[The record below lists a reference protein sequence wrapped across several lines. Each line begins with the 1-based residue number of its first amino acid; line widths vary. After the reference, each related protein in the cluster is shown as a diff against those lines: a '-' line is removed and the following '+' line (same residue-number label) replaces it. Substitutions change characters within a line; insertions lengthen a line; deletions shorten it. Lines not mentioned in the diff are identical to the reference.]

1 MAPSL
6 TAALDID
13 MGVILSDF
21 RHCVKNIWF
30 TLSILVLVISLW
42 LDIGTEAYW
51 LLHQEVVDPI
61 ELFSKALLGNGSV
74 ISLPLLASLPCAA
87 SAWQELNAGAARL
100 AVFRCGR
107 VSYITGKLIAVLFM
121 AALAQVIGLMF
132 FLGMLLMICPSVHAP
147 FPILALLARLLTAM
161 FFSAVGGAGALVAKD
176 AVSAY
181 VIPIALC
188 FALSMISS
196 RFLISVRLANPLNWL
211 KGDPQAIGLLIL
223 LIVSASVIYVT
234 SLRLVMKQYV

>member
-6 TAALDID
+6 TATLAID
-13 MGVILSDF
+13 MGAIPSDF
-21 RHCVKNIWF
+21 RHCAKNIWF
-30 TLSILVLVISLW
+30 TLSILALVISLW

-51 LLHQEVVDPI
+51 LLHQEVVDPF
-61 ELFSKALLGNGSV
+61 ELFSKAMSGNGSV

-107 VSYITGKLIAVLFM
+107 FTYITGKLISVLIM
-121 AALAQVIGLMF
+121 AALAQVIGLLF
-132 FLGMLLMICPSVHAP
+132 FLGMLMMICPVADTP
-147 FPILALLARLLTAM
+147 FPGLVLLARLLTVM

-181 VIPIALC
+181 AIPIALC

>member
-1 MAPSL
+1 MQRDIIL
-6 TAALDID
+6 NTILLDI
-13 MGVILSDF
+13 
-21 RHCVKNIWF
+21 RHALKNIW
-30 TLSILVLVISLW
+30 LSIAVLAVVVSFW
-42 LDIGTEAYW
+42 LDLGTDAFW
-51 LLHQEVVDPI
+51 LLRGGEKDPM
-61 ELFSKALLGNGSV
+61 ELLRKALSGSGSA

-87 SAWQELNAGAARL
+87 SAWQELQAGAARL

-107 VSYITGKLIAVLFM
+107 FAYVSGKLIAVLFM
-121 AALAQVIGLMF
+121 AALAQAIGLMI
-132 FLGMLLMICPSVHAP
+132 FLGMLLMISPAADTL
-147 FPILALLARLLTAM
+147 FPGSALLARLLAAM
-161 FFSAVGGAGALVAKD
+161 FFSAVGGAGALIAGD

-181 VIPIALC
+181 AIPIALC

-223 LIVSASVIYVT
+223 LIISASALYVA

>member
-1 MAPSL
+1 MHRDIIL
-6 TAALDID
+6 NTILLDI
-13 MGVILSDF
+13 
-21 RHCVKNIWF
+21 RHALKNIW
-30 TLSILVLVISLW
+30 LSIAVLAVVVSFW
-42 LDIGTEAYW
+42 LDLGTDAFW
-51 LLHQEVVDPI
+51 LLRGGEKDPM
-61 ELFSKALLGNGSV
+61 ELLRKALSGSGSA

-87 SAWQELNAGAARL
+87 SAWQELQAGAARL

-107 VSYITGKLIAVLFM
+107 FAYVSGKLIAVLFM
-121 AALAQVIGLMF
+121 AALAQAIGLMI
-132 FLGMLLMICPSVHAP
+132 FLGMLLMISPAADTL
-147 FPILALLARLLTAM
+147 FPGSALLARLLAAM
-161 FFSAVGGAGALVAKD
+161 FFSAVGGAGALIAGD

-181 VIPIALC
+181 AIPIALC

-223 LIVSASVIYVT
+223 LIISASALYVA